1 MMMEDNNMKTEI
13 KAMFSRMGKQ
23 ESQFEALYR
32 SIASSFG
39 ISTCEMW
46 IYYFLLIEQD
56 GVTQQ
61 TICSQMSFK
70 KQTVNSAVAKL
81 VKEGMLT
88 LTAMNEN
95 NKSKT
100 LSLTPKGAEFA
111 NNTVNSLLNAELKAA
126 QKFGKR
132 KLNSLCT
139 LRDEYL
145 DILQSEFSKNGILNE
160 SSNN

>member
-1 MMMEDNNMKTEI
+1 MKTEI

-23 ESQFEALYR
+23 EGMFEALYR

-81 VKEGMLT
+81 VKEGMLA

-100 LSLTPKGAEFA
+100 LSLTPKGMEFA

-132 KLNSLCT
+132 KLNSLCM

-145 DILQSEFSKNGILNE
+145 DVLQSEFAKKGILNE

>member
-1 MMMEDNNMKTEI
+1 MKTEI
-13 KAMFSRMGKQ
+13 NAMFSRMGKQ

-100 LSLTPKGAEFA
+100 LSLTPNGTECA

-132 KLNSLCT
+132 KLNSLCM

-145 DILQSEFSKNGILNE
+145 DVLQSEFIKEGLLNNSKDI
-160 SSNN
+160 

>member
-1 MMMEDNNMKTEI
+1 MMEDNNIKTEI
-13 KAMFSRMGKQ
+13 KALFSRMGKQ
-23 ESQFEALYR
+23 ESMFEALYR
-32 SIASSFG
+32 SIASLFG

-81 VKEGMLT
+81 VKEGMLA

>member
-1 MMMEDNNMKTEI
+1 MEENNIKTEI
-13 KAMFSRMGKQ
+13 KALFSRMGKQ
-23 ESQFEALYR
+23 EGMFEAIYR
-32 SIASSFG
+32 SVAS
-39 ISTCEMW
+39 
-46 IYYFLLIEQD
+46 
-56 GVTQQ
+56 
-61 TICSQMSFK
+61 K

-95 NKSKT
+95 SKSKT

-132 KLNSLCT
+132 KLNSLCM
-139 LRDEYL
+139 LRDKYL
-145 DILQSEFSKNGILNE
+145 DVLQNEFIKEKLLNNSKDI
-160 SSNN
+160 

>member
-1 MMMEDNNMKTEI
+1 MEDNNIKTEI
-13 KAMFSRMGKQ
+13 KALFSRMGKQ
-23 ESQFEALYR
+23 EGMFEALYR
-32 SIASSFG
+32 SVASSFG

-70 KQTVNSAVAKL
+70 KQTVNSAVSKL

-132 KLNSLCT
+132 QLNSLCM

-145 DILQSEFSKNGILNE
+145 DVLQNEFIKEGLLNNSKDI
-160 SSNN
+160 

>member
-1 MMMEDNNMKTEI
+1 MMEDNNMKTEI

>member
-1 MMMEDNNMKTEI
+1 MKTEI

>member
-1 MMMEDNNMKTEI
+1 MEDNNIKTEI
-13 KAMFSRMGKQ
+13 KALFSRMGKQ
-23 ESQFEALYR
+23 EGMFEALYR
-32 SIASSFG
+32 SVASSFG

-70 KQTVNSAVAKL
+70 KQTVNSAVSKL
-81 VKEGMLT
+81 VKEGMLR

-100 LSLTPKGAEFA
+100 LSLSPKGAEFA

-126 QKFGKR
+126 QKFGKL
-132 KLNSLCT
+132 KLNSLCM

-145 DILQSEFSKNGILNE
+145 DVLQNEFIKEGLLNNSKDI
-160 SSNN
+160 

>member
-1 MMMEDNNMKTEI
+1 MMEKNNKTEI

-32 SIASSFG
+32 SVASSFG

-61 TICSQMSFK
+61 TICNQMSYK

-81 VKEGMLT
+81 VREGMLT

-100 LSLTPKGAEFA
+100 LSLNPKGTEFA
-111 NNTVNSLLNAELKAA
+111 NKTVNSLLDAELRAA

-132 KLNSLCT
+132 KLDSLCM

-145 DILQSEFSKNGILNE
+145 DILQSEFIKEGLLNNSKDI
-160 SSNN
+160 

>member
-1 MMMEDNNMKTEI
+1 MEDNNTKTEI
-13 KAMFSRMGKQ
+13 KALFSRMGKQ
-23 ESQFEALYR
+23 EGMYEALYR
-32 SIASSFG
+32 SVASSFG

-61 TICSQMSFK
+61 TICNQMSFK

-95 NKSKT
+95 CKSKT
-100 LSLTPKGAEFA
+100 LSLTPKGTEFA

-132 KLNSLCT
+132 KLNSLCK
-139 LRDEYL
+139 LGDEYL
-145 DILQSEFSKNGILNE
+145 DVLQYEFIKEGLLNNIKE
-160 SSNN
+160 I

>member
-1 MMMEDNNMKTEI
+1 MEENNIKTEI
-13 KAMFSRMGKQ
+13 KALFSRMGKQ
-23 ESQFEALYR
+23 EGMFEALYR
-32 SIASSFG
+32 SVASSFG

-95 NKSKT
+95 NKSKV

-132 KLNSLCT
+132 KLNSLCM

-145 DILQSEFSKNGILNE
+145 DVLQNEFIKEKLLNNSKDI
-160 SSNN
+160 

>member
-1 MMMEDNNMKTEI
+1 
-13 KAMFSRMGKQ
+13 MGKQ
-23 ESQFEALYR
+23 EGMFEAIYR
-32 SIASSFG
+32 SVAS
-39 ISTCEMW
+39 
-46 IYYFLLIEQD
+46 
-56 GVTQQ
+56 
-61 TICSQMSFK
+61 K

-95 NKSKT
+95 SKSKT

-132 KLNSLCT
+132 KLNSLCM
-139 LRDEYL
+139 LRDKYL
-145 DILQSEFSKNGILNE
+145 DVLQNEFIKEKLLNNSKDI
-160 SSNN
+160 

>member
-1 MMMEDNNMKTEI
+1 MEENNIKTEI
-13 KAMFSRMGKQ
+13 KALFSRMGKQ
-23 ESQFEALYR
+23 EGMFEAIYR
-32 SIASSFG
+32 SVASSFG

-61 TICSQMSFK
+61 TICSLMSFK

-95 NKSKT
+95 SKSKT

-111 NNTVNSLLNAELKAA
+111 NNTVNSLLNAELKAVH
-126 QKFGKR
+126 KFGKR
-132 KLNSLCT
+132 KLNSLCM
-139 LRDEYL
+139 LRDKYL
-145 DILQSEFSKNGILNE
+145 DVLQNEFIKEKLLNNSKDI
-160 SSNN
+160 

>member
-1 MMMEDNNMKTEI
+1 MEI
-13 KAMFSRMGKQ
+13 KAMFSQMGKQ
-23 ESQFEALYR
+23 ESRFEALYR
-32 SIASSFG
+32 SVASSFG

-61 TICSQMSFK
+61 TICSQMSYK

-81 VKEGMLT
+81 AKEGMLT
-88 LTAMNEN
+88 LAAMNESK
-95 NKSKT
+95 KSKT
-100 LSLTPKGAEFA
+100 LSLTPKGKEFA

-132 KLNSLCT
+132 KLKSLCM

-145 DILQSEFSKNGILNE
+145 DVLQNEFIKDGLLN
-160 SSNN
+160 NNKEI